1 MSLNFSR
8 LESEVAELST
18 VVDGVVKILTDL
30 ATEIRD
36 NAANQAKIETL
47 ADSIDARAQAL
58 AAAAAANTPA
68 EPTT

>member
-18 VVDGVVKILTDL
+18 VVDSVVKILTDL
-30 ATEIRD
+30 STEIRD
-36 NAANQAKIETL
+36 NAGNQAKIESL

-58 AAAAAANTPA
+58 AAAAQANTPA
-68 EPTT
+68 EPTV